1 MTTDFEGKTQLVS
14 DSEPSLL
21 ELNGALIW
29 LFFSP
34 LGKLDFRWVQLINT
48 FLLRTHLLE
57 ALC

>member
-29 LFFSP
+29 LFFFPS
-34 LGKLDFRWVQLINT
+34 R
-48 FLLRTHLLE
+48 E
-57 ALC
+57 A